1 MTAAAANEKA
11 AYSEREEQKR
21 ELCDAVEKIKLLETV
36 CAGKDDIL
44 RQTQARIHL
53 FEVSQTAMIQN
64 MARLVQSQTVSSDDA
79 ATSPR
84 CNAFDDFNSDLKLQ
98 VEAGRALIASLRQEL
113 SDAQDCVAVMQKQL
127 AREKEQV

>member
-1 MTAAAANEKA
+1 MQRTAVAVTNEKA
-11 AYSEREEQKR
+11 AVSEGAESKR
-21 ELCDAVEKIKLLETV
+21 QLQEAIETIKVLQNTRSEKYY
-36 CAGKDDIL
+36 
-44 RQTQARIHL
+44 
-53 FEVSQTAMIQN
+53 FQN
-64 MARLVQSQTVSSDDA
+64 MARLVQSQTASSDDA

-84 CNAFDDFNSDLKLQ
+84 CNTFDDFNSDLKLQ

>member
-1 MTAAAANEKA
+1 MQRTAAAVTNEKA
-11 AYSEREEQKR
+11 AVSEGAERKRQLEEAIETIKFLQNAR
-21 ELCDAVEKIKLLETV
+21 SEK
-36 CAGKDDIL
+36 DY
-44 RQTQARIHL
+44 
-53 FEVSQTAMIQN
+53 FQN

-84 CNAFDDFNSDLKLQ
+84 CNTFDDFNSDLKLQ

-127 AREKEQV
+127 VREKEQV